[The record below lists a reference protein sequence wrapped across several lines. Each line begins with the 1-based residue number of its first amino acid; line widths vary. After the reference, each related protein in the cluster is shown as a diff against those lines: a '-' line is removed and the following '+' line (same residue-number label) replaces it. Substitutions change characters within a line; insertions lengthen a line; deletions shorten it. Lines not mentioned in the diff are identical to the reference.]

1 MSRVLLVLGVLAGFC
16 GEVSAALAANGT
28 AQAVKPD
35 ATAALKQDVRE
46 LVVGSDVSIGETVT
60 TSDHGLVQLLFTDG
74 TKLAIGPSS
83 TLKLEDYLVRNNNT
97 AGKFAINTLAGT
109 FRFVT
114 GNAPKD
120 DYEIRTPTGTIGVR
134 GTVFEWTIS
143 SLVPDLVPP
152 SQRSTLVL
160 VLEGAVR
167 LCNLAGSCADVGDLC
182 DFGWFNAAGAGGID
196 NTRESRAAF
205 RSFFPIDSNPSV
217 LRFNYRVENDRD
229 CLFAPPSSTPLPP
242 TAGRSDNEQQQQ
254 AEPTTEPTTEPT
266 IEPTTEPTVPI
277 IPPPSPTGSP

>member
-1 MSRVLLVLGVLAGFC
+1 VT
-16 GEVSAALAANGT
+16 AALAANGT

-35 ATAALKQDVRE
+35 ASAALKQEVRE
-46 LVVGSDVSIGETVT
+46 LVVGSDVAIGETVT
-60 TSDHGLVQLLFTDG
+60 TSANGLVQLLFTDG

-83 TLKLEDYLVRNNNT
+83 TLKLEDYLLRDNHT

-120 DYEIRTPTGTIGVR
+120 DYEIKTPTGTIGVR
-134 GTVFEWTIS
+134 GTVLEWTIS
-143 SLVPDLVPP
+143 SLVPDLVPQA
-152 SQRSTLVL
+152 QRSTLVL
-160 VLEGAVR
+160 LLEGAIRV
-167 LCNLAGSCADVGDLC
+167 CNLAGSCADVGDRC
-182 DFGWFNAAGAGGID
+182 DFGWFNGAGAGDID

-217 LRFNYRVENDRD
+217 LRFNYRVANDRD

-242 TAGRSDNEQQQQ
+242 TAGRSDNEQQPGLRGETTTTPTI
-254 AEPTTEPTTEPT
+254 APTITPTPTT
-266 IEPTTEPTVPI
+266 
-277 IPPPSPTGSP
+277 PSICGGGGSSTSGSC